1 VVLIVRTRGRQDNG
15 DNGVLAVATYKSQRP
30 PRGPLFDAKVR
41 TIDVMLKLV
50 KLLVN

>member
-1 VVLIVRTRGRQDNG
+1 MKLWNKAINGFPPETRNG
-15 DNGVLAVATYKSQRP
+15 ACKSQRP
-30 PRGPLFDAKVR
+30 PRGPLFDARVR